1 MGGHEEPQLSPEKP
15 KERADGRESRQQEKE
30 DSVVKESQVVELG
43 DLQKGMKDVVVEGM
57 VPSSSRLNEYA
68 AKSKPSDV
76 LIVVNMLGKDK
87 WHGQNAAANVA
98 GKVGVHSL
106 TTWLRTLYPTPSS
119 WLRCAQAEKAAAAR
133 QDADGHGKASTHDDE
148 VCDGGGHDAR
158 HAEDI

>member
-1 MGGHEEPQLSPEKP
+1 M
-15 KERADGRESRQQEKE
+15 
-30 DSVVKESQVVELG
+30 VKESQVVELG

-119 WLRCAQAEKAAAAR
+119 WLRCAQAEKAAAAAVFKKFLRSRILVTIVVGSSYRRRSLLCR
-133 QDADGHGKASTHDDE
+133 QKGKVEQHYSLFHAASHS
-148 VCDGGGHDAR
+148 R
-158 HAEDI
+158 K